1 MLKQLKN
8 FYHREKGAAFVETAI
23 TLPIIILMIASV
35 FEVGMYI
42 LLQSKL
48 TRMAGVVTDAI
59 TRQALSRT
67 ALIGIMD
74 SAYTAAHPFDFSKYG
89 QMVVTQIRNTSSKSD
104 PSKMIIS
111 WQQAKNGGMS
121 QLGAPG
127 SVPKN
132 LPGGVSVVNE
142 QTMVVTE
149 IFYQYSPLLFK
160 GYMPV
165 KSIYLTAVFV
175 PRSGDMNSL
184 LTG

>member
-8 FYHREKGAAFVETAI
+8 FWPAEKGAAFVETAV
-23 TLPIIILMIASV
+23 TLPIIVLIIASV

-59 TRQALSRT
+59 TRQALSRP

-74 SAYTAAHPFDFSKYG
+74 SASTITIPFDFNKYG

-104 PSKMIIS
+104 PSKMMIS
-111 WQQAKNGGMS
+111 WQQAKNGGTS
-121 QLGAPG
+121 QLGTLG
-127 SVPKN
+127 NLPKN
-132 LPGGVSVVNE
+132 LPNNVSVINE

-160 GYMPV
+160 GYVPA
-165 KSIYLTAVFV
+165 KSIYITAVFV
-175 PRSGDMNSL
+175 PRNGDMNSL
-184 LTG
+184 LAG